1 MKIKPEHY
9 NTLKTAISELGVDTI
24 KKHKNYLLTD
34 KEEQAKIKDIDM
46 RLRWDCLWT
55 SKIDIGVWYDYLN
68 DDHIDTALRYIMHEL
83 LDESVAKIKTGL
95 I

>member
-1 MKIKPEHY
+1 MKIRPDHY
-9 NTLKTAISELGVDTI
+9 KVLKNAISELGVDTI

-34 KEEQAKIKDIDM
+34 KKEQAKIKDIDM
-46 RLRWDCLWT
+46 RLRWDCLWA
-55 SKIDIGVWYDYLN
+55 SKIDIGIWYDYLN
-68 DDHIDTALRYIMHEL
+68 DDHIDTALRYIIHEL

>member
-1 MKIKPEHY
+1 MKIKPKHY
-9 NTLKTAISELGVDTI
+9 NILKNAISELGVDTI

-34 KEEQAKIKDIDM
+34 KKEQAKIKDIDM
-46 RLRWDCLWT
+46 RLRWDCLWA
-55 SKIDIGVWYDYLN
+55 SKIDIGIWYDYLN
-68 DDHIDTALRYIMHEL
+68 DDHIDTALRYIIHEL